1 MDIDKMRNSKMG
13 NQMFS
18 NSQGATSTY
27 RTLARG
33 AGCDWSRTYRELQ
46 ERHAPQRDGAC
57 AARGTRSGT
66 TARTRNPNAATS
78 GTSSPRMRTSA

>member
-46 ERHAPQRDGAC
+46 QRHAPQRAGAC
-57 AARGTRSGT
+57 APRATRTGT
-66 TARTRNPNAATS
+66 TARTRNPNAQPLGPAAR
-78 GTSSPRMRTSA
+78 G